1 MDVVVVSGGLGN
13 QMSQYAFY
21 LAKKKNDKN
30 VRVLFNPYSQ
40 RVHNGNELPYVFGIN
55 MKSGIIDKIL
65 TLIYKY
71 YDGIPRIRKYFHFL
85 RITHY
90 DEDRNYNF
98 EPEILS
104 TKSKFS
110 ILFFR
115 GGYHCEKYFKE
126 LESNIRHVFTFKLP
140 ADDKELKSV
149 ERTIKKDPSSVS
161 VHIRRGDYINHPDF
175 DGVANRNYYVHAIEL
190 IKKYI
195 PNPMFYVFS
204 NDVKWSDEF
213 FKSLNVKYY
222 VVNLGG
228 GKKSYLDM
236 YLMTLC
242 HAHIIANSTFSW
254 WGAWLS
260 DKTSLTICPEDF
272 MLNITTKDIYPTR
285 WIRIKRDGEAII
297 PKAL

>member
-1 MDVVVVSGGLGN
+1 MFFVLPIMMRIEIITS
-13 QMSQYAFY
+13 SQ
-21 LAKKKNDKN
+21 
-30 VRVLFNPYSQ
+30 
-40 RVHNGNELPYVFGIN
+40 
-55 MKSGIIDKIL
+55 
-65 TLIYKY
+65 
-71 YDGIPRIRKYFHFL
+71 KYFQLKVNLVF
-85 RITHY
+85 Y
-90 DEDRNYNF
+90 SF
-98 EPEILS
+98 G
-104 TKSKFS
+104 
-110 ILFFR
+110 
-115 GGYHCEKYFKE
+115 GGYHCEKYFKT

-149 ERTIKKDPSSVS
+149 ERIIKNDLSSVS

-190 IKKYI
+190 IKKYV

-204 NDVKWSDEF
+204 NDVKWGDEF

-254 WGAWLS
+254 WGA
-260 DKTSLTICPEDF
+260 
-272 MLNITTKDIYPTR
+272 
-285 WIRIKRDGEAII
+285 
-297 PKAL
+297 